1 MALGYEL
8 DQSHR
13 YAYRLLNI
21 YPERVGKWAQAIAE
35 QTNYYLCETA
45 RSTGKRLSL
54 KTKTNNMNKNPT
66 ATSQLL
72 KHRQFTEPDEFLC
85 LIRKGLQPVTLSGRK
100 PAEPLSNWQGVGTL
114 PHPSSSRLVPEQS
127 TLVRCHTRSGQML
140 KLLAVLALLQCFWNM
155 GPSAHFCLT
164 KRTICSLK
172 SHSSLLLTCSG
183 WECTAGTQDSNS
195 RRQYQLLTLFFPS
208 VVFTCYFLER
218 MAVLKWNQHISLL

>member
-35 QTNYYLCETA
+35 QTNHYLCETA

-72 KHRQFTEPDEFLC
+72 KHRQFTEPVEFLC

-100 PAEPLSNWQGVGTL
+100 PAEPLSN
-114 PHPSSSRLVPEQS
+114 
-127 TLVRCHTRSGQML
+127 
-140 KLLAVLALLQCFWNM
+140 
-155 GPSAHFCLT
+155 
-164 KRTICSLK
+164 
-172 SHSSLLLTCSG
+172 
-183 WECTAGTQDSNS
+183 
-195 RRQYQLLTLFFPS
+195 
-208 VVFTCYFLER
+208 
-218 MAVLKWNQHISLL
+218 